1 MRPKAQEQGVRQASK
16 QVLSKEWK
24 ELERM
29 RRRKWAW
36 AIRKKNPWVSSA
48 RKPLQRGDENT
59 LETMHTIKPFSSML
73 YVSMVLSS

>member
-36 AIRKKNPWVSSA
+36 AIRKK
-48 RKPLQRGDENT
+48 K
-59 LETMHTIKPFSSML
+59 SMGQFCAKTT
-73 YVSMVLSS
+73 STRR